1 MQKDTKKAISD
12 TFVTLL
18 ESKSF
23 DKITVKDI
31 VETCGINRNTFY
43 YYYSDIYDLL
53 EEIFRR
59 ELDLVV
65 EQHRAGKSWVEGF
78 LCMAK
83 VAYGHK
89 RLIRNIIS
97 SRSYDYWLS
106 YMIKSCKYILVDF
119 VTSEAAGMQVPEA
132 DIDFIA
138 TFYEHAFAG
147 IITDWFRQGM
157 QETPEEYAGQI
168 WLVVGSIRRALERSQ
183 QRYLERNAHDPV

>member
-12 TFVTLL
+12 TFVALL
-18 ESKSF
+18 EAKSF

-59 ELDLVV
+59 EMDLVI

-78 LCMAK
+78 FRMAT
-83 VAYGHK
+83 VAYDHK
-89 RLIRNIIS
+89 KLIRNIIS
-97 SRSYDYWLS
+97 SRSYDYFLS
-106 YMIKSCKYILVDF
+106 YMVKSCKYILVDF
-119 VTSEAAGMQVPEA
+119 VTSEAEGMQVPDA

-147 IITDWFRQGM
+147 VITDWFRQGM
-157 QETPEEYAGQI
+157 QETPAEYAGQL

-183 QRYLERNAHDPV
+183 QRYLELTEDDPV